1 MNDSTISLPWHVIR
15 QDDNGNRY
23 RVGRY
28 ATRAEAQ
35 KIADSLD
42 GRGHKQLYWVE
53 RVGQTQ
59 SHGQSQGQVP
69 AQPQGSGQVQAQV
82 QARNGDGTRN

>member
-1 MNDSTISLPWHVIR
+1 MTEGNAVLPWLVIR

-28 ATRAEAQ
+28 ATKDEAQ

-42 GRGHKQLYWVE
+42 DRGHKQLYWVE
-53 RVGQTQ
+53 RIGQ
-59 SHGQSQGQVP
+59 P
-69 AQPQGSGQVQAQV
+69 AL
-82 QARNGDGTRN
+82 

>member
-1 MNDSTISLPWHVIR
+1 MTDGGPVLPWLVIR

-28 ATRAEAQ
+28 ATEDEAR

-42 GRGHKQLYWVE
+42 DRGHKQLYWVE
-53 RVGQTQ
+53 RIG
-59 SHGQSQGQVP
+59 SP
-69 AQPQGSGQVQAQV
+69 AL
-82 QARNGDGTRN
+82 

>member
-1 MNDSTISLPWHVIR
+1 MNDGTITLPWLVIR

-28 ATRAEAQ
+28 ATCAEAQ

-42 GRGHKQLYWVE
+42 DRKHKQLYWVE
-53 RVGQTQ
+53 RIGQ
-59 SHGQSQGQVP
+59 
-69 AQPQGSGQVQAQV
+69 
-82 QARNGDGTRN
+82 NGDATRN

>member
-1 MNDSTISLPWHVIR
+1 MSENAVSLPWIVIR

-35 KIADSLD
+35 QIADSLD
-42 GRGHKQLYWVE
+42 DRGHKQLYWVE
-53 RVGQTQ
+53 RIG
-59 SHGQSQGQVP
+59 P
-69 AQPQGSGQVQAQV
+69 D
-82 QARNGDGTRN
+82 GDGTHN

>member
-1 MNDSTISLPWHVIR
+1 MNDGTITLPWLVIR

-42 GRGHKQLYWVE
+42 DRGHKQLYWVE
-53 RVGQTQ
+53 RIGQNSQ
-59 SHGQSQGQVP
+59 SGIN
-69 AQPQGSGQVQAQV
+69 GSK
-82 QARNGDGTRN
+82 